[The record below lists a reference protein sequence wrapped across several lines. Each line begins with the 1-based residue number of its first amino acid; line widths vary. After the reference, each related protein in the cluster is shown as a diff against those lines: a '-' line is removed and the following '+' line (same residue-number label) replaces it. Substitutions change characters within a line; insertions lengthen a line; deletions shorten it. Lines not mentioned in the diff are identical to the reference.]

1 MIVKCIATVKN
12 LGQFNKP
19 CYGNDI
25 IRWLSRY
32 GRRSAENWF
41 YVEIYEIAVICTDS
55 QAETFTFLVSA
66 LTFKS
71 CLHGD

>member
-1 MIVKCIATVKN
+1 MFLLPCKYWKFSLGSLKISYKFVSNNLIEINKNSVTDVIVKCIATVKN

-32 GRRSAENWF
+32 G
-41 YVEIYEIAVICTDS
+41 
-55 QAETFTFLVSA
+55 
-66 LTFKS
+66 
-71 CLHGD
+71 